1 MSTVKQKLRRG
12 ELKLFNIIESKMLIN
27 CVTTFL
33 VGKIKNISVF
43 FFRKHTNNASKF
55 CLLIGRDL
63 ISGSSDT

>member
-43 FFRKHTNNASKF
+43 LFRKHTLNGMSTVSK
-55 CLLIGRDL
+55 LQQKPP
-63 ISGSSDT
+63 TP